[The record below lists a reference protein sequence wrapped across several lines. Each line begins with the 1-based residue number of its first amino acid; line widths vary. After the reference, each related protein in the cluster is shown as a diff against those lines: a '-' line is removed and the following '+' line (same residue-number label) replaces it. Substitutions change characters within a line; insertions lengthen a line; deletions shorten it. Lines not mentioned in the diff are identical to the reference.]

1 MNARRKSK
9 RYQKDIKRIG
19 EGVEHLISFFHL
31 LSSMGYSKEQAKETV
46 LDALDFAYKDK
57 EGK

>member
-1 MNARRKSK
+1 MQEKIREA
-9 RYQKDIKRIG
+9 KDIKQKIID
-19 EGVEHLISFFHL
+19 EGVKDLISFFY
-31 LSSMGYSKEQAKETV
+31 SVRFIGYSKEQTKEAV